1 MDKQVDRIFDYMA
14 EHHGITAAE
23 AQSELGV
30 ARLASRIADMKNI
43 GIEIQ
48 SEMVSGE
55 NRYGQRVHFKRYYL
69 GG

>member
-14 EHHGITAAE
+14 EHHGITAIE
-23 AQSELGV
+23 AQNELGV